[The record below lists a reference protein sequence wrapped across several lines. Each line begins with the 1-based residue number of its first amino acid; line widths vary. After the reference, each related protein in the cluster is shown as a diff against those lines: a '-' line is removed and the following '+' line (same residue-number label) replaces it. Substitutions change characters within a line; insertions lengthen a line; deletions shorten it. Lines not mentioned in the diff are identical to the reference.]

1 MGHKGQQPNQIALNM
16 VAAACGRCLKWAVSL
31 RATLSDSADVVML
44 NTAARCCCAASAWA
58 KGLSSISSAPWRRV
72 QPDIVSYNTL
82 LGSGAT
88 FGGSWLRTL
97 SLLAACRGS
106 DATTYTSSMST
117 VGASTCWQAGAGLL
131 CDFLCKGLQSD
142 QVMMSAMISTCSV
155 STKWPFAMHVLDLC
169 VTRALRSDTIEFGAC
184 LNGCS
189 LGQKWSQAIQ
199 LLGLL
204 GQKDLESSQVADN
217 SVLSACQSLGRWQ
230 MSITMLCAVQP
241 DLITMNTVL
250 AACDK
255 AHQWKRASELLQQAA
270 AVELQADSILRSV
283 AIGSCQR
290 TRQWRPAL
298 GMFSTG
304 GLRPCIAMCN
314 EVIAACSGPTR
325 WPLALHLLH
334 ELPGSELSPNEVT
347 CGACLDSLT
356 EAGIQW
362 RFTVA
367 LLNTFLSSTRYAA
380 ARRALPQCS
389 EAWCTTARAVGT
401 EAAWAVALGIQSDM
415 RRLGGEPDA
424 TMLAEV
430 AVACERGA
438 SEGPMHL
445 LLDSVA
451 LQASLAL
458 RARD

>member
-1 MGHKGQQPNQIALNM
+1 MPVDRRGQVGLSDREWGGLIRASAAKRQWRMAMGYLQAMGHKGQQPNQIALNM

-72 QPDIVSYNTL
+72 KPDIAPCPSPQMQTRACNVASIGLGKKHQVSYNTL

-117 VGASTCWQAGAGLL
+117 VSASTCWQAGAGLL

-155 STKWPFAMHVLDLC
+155 STKWPFVMHVLDLC

-230 MSITMLCAVQP
+230 MSITMLCAVQ
-241 DLITMNTVL
+241 L
-250 AACDK
+250 
-255 AHQWKRASELLQQAA
+255 
-270 AVELQADSILRSV
+270 
-283 AIGSCQR
+283 
-290 TRQWRPAL
+290 
-298 GMFSTG
+298 
-304 GLRPCIAMCN
+304 GLR
-314 EVIAACSGPTR
+314 
-325 WPLALHLLH
+325 
-334 ELPGSELSPNEVT
+334 
-347 CGACLDSLT
+347 
-356 EAGIQW
+356 
-362 RFTVA
+362 
-367 LLNTFLSSTRYAA
+367 
-380 ARRALPQCS
+380 
-389 EAWCTTARAVGT
+389 
-401 EAAWAVALGIQSDM
+401 
-415 RRLGGEPDA
+415 
-424 TMLAEV
+424 
-430 AVACERGA
+430 
-438 SEGPMHL
+438 
-445 LLDSVA
+445 A
-451 LQASLAL
+451 LQE
-458 RARD
+458 RARTSTC